1 MAWLVTPTERE
12 ELKALLP
19 DFLTNKLGIVSLNRS
34 FRCPNPDHEDSTPSA
49 YYYADSQIVHC
60 FGCQKT
66 WDIFSL
72 AGMVYGISDFLE
84 QARQVAQDLGYCLSG
99 GSDRDRDVLQ
109 STTSY
114 SVSYNKLP
122 YPYPKETDFCID
134 LDICFEMYEAMF
146 TLEGNAAR
154 DYLHARGIGD
164 ESIVKYGLGF
174 TVNPTKLIPEFAI
187 YEPEATGFLMIPFY
201 GEDPSSANHY
211 IARPVG
217 SSSVTHKE
225 WRPKEVA
232 PTLWHEWLLYSQA
245 PILYV
250 AEGVLDAISLE
261 TLLQKPC
268 LALCGTGNVSRLC
281 GILYHMPP
289 SQRPAK
295 IMIATDQDKAGQMAA
310 KRISECLNL
319 IGVPHALMPPYP
331 NGEKDANEW
340 LMAEHGK
347 SWSYKVETLGENLTP
362 LHIARSI

>member
-1 MAWLVTPTERE
+1 MALPVTPTERE

-19 DFLTNKLGIVSLNRS
+19 DFLTNKLGIVNLNRS
-34 FRCPNPDHEDSTPSA
+34 FRCPNPEHEDSTPSA
-49 YYYADSQIVHC
+49 IYYADSQTVYC

-72 AGMVYGISDFLE
+72 AGMIYGISDFLE
-84 QARQVAQDLGYCLSG
+84 QARQVAQDFGYCLSG

-114 SVSYNKLP
+114 SVSHNKLP

-146 TLEGNAAR
+146 TPEGNAAR

-174 TVNPTKLIPEFAI
+174 VVNPAKMIPEFAI
-187 YEPEATGFLMIPFY
+187 YEPEATGFVMIPFY
-201 GEDPSSANHY
+201 NEDHTSANY
-211 IARPVG
+211 CIARPIG
-217 SSSVTHKE
+217 SLSITHKE
-225 WRPKEVA
+225 WRPKGVVT
-232 PTLWHEWLLYSQA
+232 TLWNERLLYSRV

-250 AEGVLDAISLE
+250 AEGILDAISLE
-261 TLLQKPC
+261 MLLQRPC

-281 GILYHMPP
+281 SILYHMPP

-295 IMIATDQDKAGQMAA
+295 IMIAADQDQAGQVAA
-310 KRISECLNL
+310 RKITECLNL
-319 IGVPHALMPPYP
+319 IGVPHALMPSYP

-340 LMAEHGK
+340 LIAERGK
-347 SWSYKVETLGENLTP
+347 SWSYEIETLGENLTS
-362 LHIARSI
+362 LHIVRSV

>member
-1 MAWLVTPTERE
+1 MALPVTPTERE

-19 DFLTNKLGIVSLNRS
+19 DFLTNKLGIVNLNRS
-34 FRCPNPDHEDSTPSA
+34 FRCPNPDHKDSTPSA
-49 YYYADSQIVHC
+49 SYYANSQVVYC

-72 AGMVYGISDFLE
+72 AGMIYGISDFVE
-84 QARQVAQDLGYCLSG
+84 QARQVAQDLGYSLSG
-99 GSDRDRDVLQ
+99 GTDKIHDVSQ
-109 STTSY
+109 STA
-114 SVSYNKLP
+114 SYNLERNRP
-122 YPYPKETDFCID
+122 QYPYPKETGFCID

-146 TLEGNAAR
+146 TPEGNAAR

-187 YEPEATGFLMIPFY
+187 YEPEATGFVMIPFY
-201 GEDPSSANHY
+201 GEDPSSANY
-211 IARPVG
+211 CIARPIG
-217 SSSVTHKE
+217 SLSIIHKE
-225 WRPKEVA
+225 WRPKGVVT
-232 PTLWHEWLLYSQA
+232 TLWNERLLYSRV

-250 AEGVLDAISLE
+250 AEGILDAISLE
-261 TLLQKPC
+261 MLLQRPC

-281 GILYHMPP
+281 SILYHMPP

-295 IMIATDQDKAGQMAA
+295 IMIAADQDQAGQVAA
-310 KRISECLNL
+310 RKITECLNL
-319 IGVPHALMPPYP
+319 IGVPHALMPSYP